1 MTPSLTAPTPRNISH
16 SAPPAP
22 ALIEPRPQ
30 MRKITALVFIL
41 LALVAIG
48 YRATHHP
55 VYGHC
60 YYTAG
65 DKVCTL
71 LAWKGNK

>member
-1 MTPSLTAPTPRNISH
+1 MK
-16 SAPPAP
+16 
-22 ALIEPRPQ
+22 
-30 MRKITALVFIL
+30 KITALLLIA

-71 LAWKGNK
+71 LGYKGNK